1 MKQAPL
7 HPFRRA
13 IAAPVVIRWRPWQY
27 LTWRCSIV
35 PAKHAQLS
43 YAQYFFASLPMISPR
58 KVLFSIVAEDIAQHA
73 LNSSYNREL
82 VQILQDKL
90 THVSKSLEPELAKRT
105 QLSQVMQK
113 ILQDIYEEELISS
126 GNLIAVSVMI
136 AAVYCDSSNGHV
148 KLALFHIGYSRAFLI
163 RAHKLYPLTLPHTQA
178 VESYQQGALALEE
191 FSLHPSNQIP
201 KRWIGQA
208 GRINADTRIISL
220 EADFLESVR
229 PQNEPI
235 RLAQGDTILLCTSL
249 LAEILSEQE
258 IVAFVTNRR
267 PSKAIK
273 QLIAAVEKREMT
285 AGRELQAVILAWPTT
300 GQSVKYS
307 LLNFVS
313 LIGLFIRLIIIV
325 LCVILSANAL
335 SALSNLGSGV
345 ATTPTATPTAS
356 AAELSHTPESF
367 AQPTSTLP
375 VGFSSPEATPLQL
388 GSQAPSQQAVVESTG
403 IAPTV
408 VPTATVTP
416 TTTVRSA
423 AFIPPVILPN
433 FTKLAAINQP
443 VVTFAWQWEGELEDG
458 QGFDVLVW
466 QSNSAHNS
474 LQDVREYNN
483 GERIKR
489 ENNHYHVTL
498 PIPSQTGSYRWAVVV
513 IQIDPY
519 ARISPESNVG
529 ELTIDLSC
537 RSTIPC
543 RPN

>member
-7 HPFRRA
+7 HPFRRV

-27 LTWRCSIV
+27 FTWRCSIV

-82 VQILQDKL
+82 IQILQGKL
-90 THVSKSLEPELAKRT
+90 THVSKSPDPELTKST
-105 QLSQVMQK
+105 QLSKVIQK

-126 GNLIAVSVMI
+126 GNLIAVSMMI
-136 AAVYCDSSNGHV
+136 AAIYPDLSDENVV
-148 KLALFHIGYSRAFLI
+148 LELFHIGYSRAFLI
-163 RAHKLYPLTLPHTQA
+163 RERKLYPLTLPHTQA
-178 VESYQQGALALEE
+178 VESYQQGALAFEE
-191 FSLHPSNQIP
+191 FSFHPSNHIP
-201 KRWIGQA
+201 KRWIGQT
-208 GRINADTRIISL
+208 GRINADTRIIPL
-220 EADFLESVR
+220 ETDLLDSIR

-249 LAEILSEQE
+249 VAEILSEQE
-258 IVAFVTNRR
+258 IVSFVTNRQ
-267 PSKAIK
+267 PSKVIK

-285 AGRELQAVILAWPTT
+285 TERELQAVILAWPTT
-300 GQSVKYS
+300 GQSVQYS

-335 SALSNLGSGV
+335 SALSNLGSKV
-345 ATTPTATPTAS
+345 NTTPAATPTATTT
-356 AAELSHTPESF
+356 ELPHTPESF
-367 AQPTSTLP
+367 AQSTSILP
-375 VGFSSPEATPLQL
+375 VGSSSTEATPLQL
-388 GSQAPSQQAVVESTG
+388 GSQAPSQQEIVESTG

-416 TTTVRSA
+416 TTTARSA
-423 AFIPPVILPN
+423 AFSPPVILPD

-466 QSNSAHNS
+466 QSNGAHNS
-474 LQDVREYNN
+474 LHDVREYNN

-489 ENNHYHVTL
+489 ENNHYRVTL
-498 PIPSQTGSYRWAVVV
+498 PIPSQTGSYSWAVVV

-519 ARISPESNVG
+519 DRISLESNVG

-543 RPN
+543 SQD